1 VKFGGLRGARAFTLV
16 EAIVVCLVAATV
28 LGSLITFMVTSS
40 SWTTRGTDQAL
51 AANELRIALS
61 RISREIRESRQVLYP
76 SAGRKAQSALG
87 FTSPK
92 GEAVFFRLV
101 AGKDPVPAAPY
112 DLVREPVGGKPEVIL
127 ARVTRLSFGVSDPG
141 RGREPSLVRVL
152 VTRATGADPKG
163 DSGVSMLTSAAAR
176 AVMTRCLALRGEEP

>member
-1 VKFGGLRGARAFTLV
+1 MRRGFTLI
-16 EAIVVCLVAATV
+16 EAIVVLLVAATV
-28 LGSLITFMVTSS
+28 LGSLITFMVTSQ
-40 SWTTRGTDQAL
+40 SWTIRGTDHAL
-51 AANELRIALS
+51 AAGELRIALS

-76 SAGRKAQSALG
+76 SAGHKPKSALG

-92 GEAVFFRLV
+92 GEAVFYRLV
-101 AGKDPVPAAPY
+101 PGKDPIPAAPF
-112 DLVREPVGGKPEVIL
+112 DLVREPVGGRPEIIL
-127 ARVTRLSFGVSDPG
+127 PRVTRLVIGVSDPG

-152 VTRATGADPKG
+152 VTRATGSDPNA